1 MTLRIARRW
10 FTRKSTT
17 GVWYCDD
24 VRQCDTLEDRVRID
38 PRPET
43 PANEGKVYG
52 ETAIPALTYVLALE
66 RPQRT
71 IWSPRNG
78 TDLPE
83 DDEKLIKLYW
93 RGPDGSLGEVPG
105 YTGIYVHAANRPEE
119 LLGCIATGTR
129 DPAVPDWIGASRAAL
144 TALMAAIGP
153 ALEAGLEV
161 HLTIE
166 EFGRPDDALLV

>member
-1 MTLRIARRW
+1 MRVRIARRW
-10 FTRKSTT
+10 FTRRSTS
-17 GVWYCDD
+17 GQWFIDNL
-24 VRQCDTLEDRVRID
+24 RECDTLEDKVRVD
-38 PRPET
+38 PAPGT
-43 PANEGKVYG
+43 PANEAKVYG

-66 RPQRT
+66 KPQRT

-78 TDLPE
+78 KDLPE

-105 YTGIYVHAANRPEE
+105 YTGIFVHALNKPGET
-119 LLGCIATGTR
+119 LGCIGVGQR

-144 TALMAAIGP
+144 TALMAHVSP
-153 ALEAGLEV
+153 VLERGDVVPLV
-161 HLTIE
+161 IE

>member
-1 MTLRIARRW
+1 MRCRIARRF
-10 FTRKSTT
+10 FTRKSSLGEWFTDEAK
-17 GVWYCDD
+17 V
-24 VRQCDTLEDRVRID
+24 CDTLEDRVRVD
-38 PRPET
+38 PTPGT
-43 PANEGKVYG
+43 PANEAKVYG

-66 RPQRT
+66 KPHRT

-78 TDLPE
+78 EALPE

-144 TALMAAIGP
+144 TALMAHVGP
-153 ALEAGLEV
+153 ALERGDVVPLV
-161 HLTIE
+161 VE
-166 EFGRPDDALLV
+166 EFGRPNDALLV